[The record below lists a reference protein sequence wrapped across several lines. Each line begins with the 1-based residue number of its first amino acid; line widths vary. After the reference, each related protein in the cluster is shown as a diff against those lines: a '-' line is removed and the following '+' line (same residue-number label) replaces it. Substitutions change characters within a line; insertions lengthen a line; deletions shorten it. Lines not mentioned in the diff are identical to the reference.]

1 MIHRHES
8 GMACSGTSS
17 WGVFRDLQMCV
28 HRKARDVKNIYCEI
42 YDYSPASSSSLVTG
56 TTLLSFF
63 YGVLF
68 SWSVARRP
76 DGLSARLDH
85 QLLTNL
91 HLGSRGCCGK
101 IATLM
106 FYSCWTDQRDTK
118 TPGSFWRRKLID
130 LQGRLTRVGSLGPV
144 GFLDRS

>member
-63 YGVLF
+63 MVFYFLGV
-68 SWSVARRP
+68 SPGGPTDS
-76 DGLSARLDH
+76 
-85 QLLTNL
+85 QLVW
-91 HLGSRGCCGK
+91 
-101 IATLM
+101 II
-106 FYSCWTDQRDTK
+106 SC
-118 TPGSFWRRKLID
+118 
-130 LQGRLTRVGSLGPV
+130 
-144 GFLDRS
+144 